1 MQRQTRTDLVP
12 SQYIC
17 SLSCAHTEAFGNV
30 LGAQAKLNHLPSFST
45 RSEAT
50 AATTGCGIFIFLPQ
64 QFFSSF
70 LKSQQ
75 SRFKPLAVAWV
86 CICFVQNGSCIHTG
100 WEKKFPATSLCAVL
114 KERQKAK
121 ASGRD
126 IIKIFISEMPVLVAQ
141 MGLLIH

>member
-1 MQRQTRTDLVP
+1 MP

-50 AATTGCGIFIFLPQ
+50 AATTGCGIFIFLLQ
-64 QFFSSF
+64 QFFSLL

-75 SRFKPLAVAWV
+75 SDFKPLAVAWV
-86 CICFVQNGSCIHTG
+86 CVWFLQSGFCIHTW
-100 WEKKFPATSLCAVL
+100 WEKKFPATSLHDVL
-114 KERQKAK
+114 KTRRKA
-121 ASGRD
+121 APLGRD

-141 MGLLIH
+141 MGLLIY